1 MELTRLPKI
10 KVNNIQPDF
19 DIETPITCHE
29 IKAACKRHTV
39 YKIYVHNAHKQGWF
53 ITRRY
58 REFHKLW
65 NDLKKLFP
73 AKEFSLPPKRY
84 FGDNFEPR
92 FLNSRRQGLQG
103 FLYMITRQRE
113 VLTSPPVTEFL
124 ALNNPPSALDDVEQ
138 CKAVMQQLESEL
150 TKLRMAKNEHN
161 NSITNTN
168 GQISELHNQK
178 QALLAALRYERQQH
192 GKKHYP
198 GDDLSLMFEYR
209 SLPEVSR
216 VDVSSFLVRKQVGG
230 LARKPEE
237 KTRKEG
243 VSREEVHATNRP
255 SRSSREDVHA
265 TNRPTRSSR
274 EDIHTTNRPTRF
286 SREEVHSAVRTRA
299 HTPPASDYPRNDARY
314 KDPMRRGQP
323 YIEIQ
328 SPRSKDRHQ
337 FASTDNVTSPTANG
351 EFQSFYEIKA
361 RRKSMPGAVEFHKV
375 NHMLKTKNHAKTPEH
390 TSRPTSLAVPGNE
403 ARPRSYSANLAMPD
417 EVLEGGLQHA
427 AVQRVK
433 KQVSLESPKR
443 NIGWSSLKDLRKLKN
458 KV

>member
-1 MELTRLPKI
+1 MELTRVPKI
-10 KVNNIQPDF
+10 KVNDIQPDF

-29 IKAACKRHTV
+29 IKPACKRHTV
-39 YKIYVHNAHKQGWF
+39 YKIYVHNADKQGWF
-53 ITRRY
+53 IKRRY

-65 NDLKKLFP
+65 SDLKKLFP
-73 AKEFSLPPKRY
+73 AKEFNLPPKRY
-84 FGDNFEPR
+84 FGDNFDPR

-113 VLTSPPVTEFL
+113 VLKSSPVTEFL
-124 ALNNPPSALDDVEQ
+124 SLNNPPTALDDVEQ
-138 CKAVMQQLESEL
+138 CKAVIEQLKSKL
-150 TKLRMAKNEHN
+150 TKLQLDRNEHN
-161 NSITNTN
+161 TSLTNTN
-168 GQISELHNQK
+168 GQISELQNQK

-209 SLPEVSR
+209 LLPEVSR

-243 VSREEVHATNRP
+243 VSREEVHAT
-255 SRSSREDVHA
+255 H
-265 TNRPTRSSR
+265 RPTRSSR
-274 EDIHTTNRPTRF
+274 EE
-286 SREEVHSAVRTRA
+286 SHSIRVRA
-299 HTPPASDYPRNDARY
+299 NTPPVPDYTRNDSRY
-314 KDPMRRGQP
+314 KDPVRKGQP

-337 FASTDNVTSPTANG
+337 FASSEDVTSPTSNG
-351 EFQSFYEIKA
+351 EFKSFYELKG
-361 RRKSMPGAVEFHKV
+361 RRKSMPGAIEFHKV
-375 NHMLKTKNHAKTPEH
+375 NHMLKTKNNVKNPEH
-390 TSRPTSLAVPGNE
+390 TLRPTSLAVPGVE
-403 ARPRSYSANLAMPD
+403 ARPRSYSANPALPD
-417 EVLEGGLQHA
+417 EILEAGLKHA
-427 AVQRVK
+427 AVKRVR
-433 KQVSLESPKR
+433 KQASLESPKR